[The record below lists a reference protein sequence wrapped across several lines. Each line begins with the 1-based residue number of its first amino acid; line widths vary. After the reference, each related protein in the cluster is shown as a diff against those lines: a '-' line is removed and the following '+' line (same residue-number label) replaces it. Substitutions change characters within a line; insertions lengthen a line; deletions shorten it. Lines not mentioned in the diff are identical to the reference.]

1 MQDEEKA
8 KKKMFDNGKTG
19 AIRIRVLFL
28 GRKGRERKKNRKRAV
43 SYLILKVEMT
53 VETARKLTVFEH

>member
-1 MQDEEKA
+1 MPVA
-8 KKKMFDNGKTG
+8 G
-19 AIRIRVLFL
+19 
-28 GRKGRERKKNRKRAV
+28 KGRERKRKRKRAV